1 MEPRS
6 WEAFL
11 AARLGRPVRVDFSRA
26 RSMPLEVVEDRQGVL
41 VRMHGFFESAPEE
54 VGEAMA
60 GWIRSGRRARRAC
73 ALLDGWIDARL
84 AELPAARLRDAL
96 LRPRGEVYDLDALA
110 EPLFGTEFAHDFS
123 NGLARP
129 GITWGRRGRSQAR
142 RSLHLGS
149 YAAERN
155 VVRVHRALDQPAV
168 PGWFVRFVLFHEVLH
183 AALPGHNHGSLFRS
197 RERAYPDY
205 RRARRW
211 ERDHI
216 AALIRSARTGKPMRR
231 SRAHRLAQ
239 GLLFRL

>member
-1 MEPRS
+1 
-6 WEAFL
+6 
-11 AARLGRPVRVDFSRA
+11 
-26 RSMPLEVVEDRQGVL
+26 MPLEVVEDRQRVR
-41 VRMHGFFESAPEE
+41 VRMHRFFGSAPEE
-54 VGEAMA
+54 VGEAMV

-73 ALLDGWIDARL
+73 ALLDAWIDARL
-84 AELPAARLRDAL
+84 AELPASRPRDAS
-96 LRPRGEVYDLDALA
+96 LRPRGDVHDLRALA
-110 EPLFGTEFAHDFS
+110 EPLFGVEFAQDFS

-155 VVRVHRALDQPAV
+155 IVRIHRALDQPAV

-183 AALPGHNHGSLFRS
+183 AALPGHNHGPAFKS

-205 RRARRW
+205 RRAWRW

-216 AALIRSARTGKPMRR
+216 AALIRSARTGKPMKRGRARR
-231 SRAHRLAQ
+231 LSQ